1 MKNNYTQTEKKNWN
15 ALYSSHYT
23 SSNHVTKPAWEPIN
37 TLAELLKQDYPFNS
51 QEWPRQNFSLQ
62 YQYNVNQISD
72 ENKENINL
80 RIITV

>member
-23 SSNHVTKPAWEPIN
+23 SSKHVTKPAWEPIN

-51 QEWPRQNFSLQ
+51 Q
-62 YQYNVNQISD
+62 
-72 ENKENINL
+72 
-80 RIITV
+80 